1 MSQSGSLR
9 LRRSHRSRRPP
20 IRHCIHL
27 RRANYDR
34 SRSYD
39 LNADTF
45 RILDVKSGID
55 VLFRIYPALLELLCY
70 RVAVEAFDSNRKVIH
85 DAHGRF
91 MMERNESFR
100 SEEHTSEL
108 QSPMYLVCRLLL

>member
-1 MSQSGSLR
+1 MSWRSSPR
-9 LRRSHRSRRPP
+9 SARSAFIRRQ
-20 IRHCIHL
+20 
-27 RRANYDR
+27 NYG

-55 VLFRIYPALLELLCY
+55 VLFRIYLALLELLCY

-91 MMERNESFR
+91 MMERNESFVR
-100 SEEHTSEL
+100 CAEANNFVR
-108 QSPMYLVCRLLL
+108 LVFAHLV